1 MIENENPCE
10 RQPWY
15 VMEGGSTLL
24 EAKTFDTSILW
35 LIWAC
40 IIPQKIKIKIKIKIK
55 REIDELII
63 QYFSVHF
70 YKSSSV

>member
-24 EAKTFDTSILW
+24 EAKTCDTSILW

-40 IIPQKIKIKIKIKIK
+40 IIPQRIKIKIKIK